1 MFKVKVN
8 TPREKTK
15 PQVSLDDDDDDDSSE
30 SPRFIF
36 HIKEKKKRD
45 FIVSDQFGEMFC
57 GYRHGLPYWSHSIT
71 LAKELTEPSHFEAL
85 KKWRTDRVLK
95 QEFL

>member
-15 PQVSLDDDDDDDSSE
+15 PQVSLDDDDDSSE
-30 SPRFIF
+30 APRFRF
-36 HIKEKKKRD
+36 HKKEEKKRE

-57 GYRHGLPYWSHSIT
+57 GYRHGLPYWSHSIS
-71 LAKELTEPSHFEAL
+71 LAKELTEQSHFEAI
-85 KKWRTDRVLK
+85 KKWRPDRILK